1 MTPMAD
7 HKVHDPQTRQT
18 IVRLLS
24 SMAGAKEI
32 SQYLKRFS
40 QLDAARFALVKVGGA
55 VLRDDLDA
63 LTSSLAF
70 LQDVGLTP
78 IVIHG
83 AGPQLDEALSTA
95 GIDKQIVNGLRV
107 TTPEALAYRSRQEF
121 EQETR
126 NFLRDAPKLDDNT
139 RNTRALALS
148 REINRRE
155 QNREFSAGEAVMLRI
170 GLIHAAV
177 KDESERVRQA
187 QTLIAR
193 YREQN
198 VQRERAF
205 QAQQRSDAQ
214 FQQYKAQEARI
225 VSEVLAMQYYPD
237 GMSRDDYLRQ
247 RLQETRKVIYGG
259 QAQTPPGPNAA
270 TGKP

>member
-1 MTPMAD
+1 MKIKPVHLGMA
-7 HKVHDPQTRQT
+7 
-18 IVRLLS
+18 I
-24 SMAGAKEI
+24 A
-32 SQYLKRFS
+32 
-40 QLDAARFALVKVGGA
+40 A
-55 VLRDDLDA
+55 VLMLALWMSARQRQASLVDA
-63 LTSSLAF
+63 LAEPASPTTAPTDPKAALA
-70 LQDVGLTP
+70 
-78 IVIHG
+78 
-83 AGPQLDEALSTA
+83 
-95 GIDKQIVNGLRV
+95 

-126 NFLRDAPKLDDNT
+126 TFLRDAPTLDDNT

-205 QAQQRSDAQ
+205 QDKQRRDAQ

-247 RLQETRKVIYGG
+247 RLQEARETIYGV
-259 QAQTPPGPNAA
+259 QAQTPPAPNAA

>member
-1 MTPMAD
+1 MKIKP
-7 HKVHDPQTRQT
+7 VHLGMVIAAVLMLALWMSTRQ
-18 IVRLLS
+18 RQASL
-24 SMAGAKEI
+24 A
-32 SQYLKRFS
+32 
-40 QLDAARFALVKVGGA
+40 
-55 VLRDDLDA
+55 DA
-63 LTSSLAF
+63 LAKPASPTTAPADPKAALA
-70 LQDVGLTP
+70 
-78 IVIHG
+78 
-83 AGPQLDEALSTA
+83 
-95 GIDKQIVNGLRV
+95 N
-107 TTPEALAYRSRQEF
+107 TPEALAYRSRQEF

-126 NFLRDAPKLDDNT
+126 NFLRDAPTLDDNA

-177 KDESERVRQA
+177 EDESERIRQA
-187 QTLIAR
+187 QTLISR

-205 QAQQRSDAQ
+205 RAQQRSDAQ

-247 RLQETRKVIYGG
+247 RLQEARVTIYGA
-259 QAQTPPGPNAA
+259 QAAQAPAPNAA

>member
-1 MTPMAD
+1 MKIKPVHLGMA
-7 HKVHDPQTRQT
+7 
-18 IVRLLS
+18 I
-24 SMAGAKEI
+24 A
-32 SQYLKRFS
+32 
-40 QLDAARFALVKVGGA
+40 A
-55 VLRDDLDA
+55 VLMLALWMSARQRQASLVDA
-63 LTSSLAF
+63 LAEPVNPTTAPTDPKAALA
-70 LQDVGLTP
+70 
-78 IVIHG
+78 
-83 AGPQLDEALSTA
+83 
-95 GIDKQIVNGLRV
+95 

-126 NFLRDAPKLDDNT
+126 NFLRDAPTLDDNT

-148 REINRRE
+148 HEINRRE
-155 QNREFSAGEAVMLRI
+155 QSREFSAGEAVMLRI

-177 KDESERVRQA
+177 KDESERIRQA

-237 GMSRDDYLRQ
+237 GMSRDNYLRQ
-247 RLQETRKVIYGG
+247 RLQEARVTIYGA
-259 QAQTPPGPNAA
+259 QAQTPAPNAA

>member
-1 MTPMAD
+1 MKIKPVHLGMA
-7 HKVHDPQTRQT
+7 
-18 IVRLLS
+18 I
-24 SMAGAKEI
+24 A
-32 SQYLKRFS
+32 
-40 QLDAARFALVKVGGA
+40 A
-55 VLRDDLDA
+55 VLMLALWMSARQRQASLVDA
-63 LTSSLAF
+63 LAEPASPTTAPADPKAALA
-70 LQDVGLTP
+70 
-78 IVIHG
+78 
-83 AGPQLDEALSTA
+83 
-95 GIDKQIVNGLRV
+95 
-107 TTPEALAYRSRQEF
+107 TTPEALAYRSRQAF

-170 GLIHAAV
+170 GLIHAAIE
-177 KDESERVRQA
+177 DESERIRQA
-187 QTLIAR
+187 QTLISR

-205 QAQQRSDAQ
+205 QDKQRRDAQ

-247 RLQETRKVIYGG
+247 RLQEARETIYGARA
-259 QAQTPPGPNAA
+259 QAQTQAPNAE